1 MLKNLLQV
9 EPMVS
14 VVLISWRSSLSSELK
29 IAKKNLFQVICL
41 GHSIS
46 PKWNQWWVW
55 SAPFQPAGTSCCW
68 CFEYHHENNYH
79 VHDSY
84 HHGRNCPHDYHHC
97 QLRPLVADQSTLSRG
112 HHHYHDQWSLT
123 ILILKIC
130 SSLVRTTSS
139 SSSSSSPFEVLQSST
154 RACGRSR
161 VTGKLWWID
170 LRPANCSAL
179 LLQYVLEIHKIHKI
193 TNTKYIYWQIHT
205 CMQISQI
212 STIKLRKICRV
223 CMTY

>member
-97 QLRPLVADQSTLSRG
+97 QLRPVNIVTRTSPLSWPMVIDYS
-112 HHHYHDQWSLT
+112 HTEDM
-123 ILILKIC
+123 LIIGKDNIIIIIIIITVWGFAEQHQGLWEEP
-130 SSLVRTTSS
+130 SDRQALMDRPPTSK
-139 SSSSSSPFEVLQSST
+139 LQ
-154 RACGRSR
+154 C
-161 VTGKLWWID
+161 
-170 LRPANCSAL
+170 PAAAVCAGNT
-179 LLQYVLEIHKIHKI
+179 QNTQDHKYKIHI
-193 TNTKYIYWQIHT
+193 LTNTHMHANFANKYNKAQKSLHFVHDMLMHI
-205 CMQISQI
+205 
-212 STIKLRKICRV
+212 
-223 CMTY
+223 